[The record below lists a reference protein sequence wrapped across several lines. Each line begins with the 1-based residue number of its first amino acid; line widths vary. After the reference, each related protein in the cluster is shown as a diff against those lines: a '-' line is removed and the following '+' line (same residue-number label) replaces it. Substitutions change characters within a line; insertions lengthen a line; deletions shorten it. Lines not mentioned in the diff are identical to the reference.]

1 MGKVKNTRKRLLTL
15 VLALAMAL
23 TSVSVPSATAEAAK
37 KVKVKKIQVTSPKKK
52 TVTLVKG
59 KTLQIKV
66 KVTPKN
72 ASNKKVSYKSSK
84 KKIASVS
91 SKGKVK
97 GVKKG
102 TAKITITAKDG
113 SKKKATLTVKVVNP
127 VKVKKVALNKKTA
140 TVYVGKKVT
149 LKATVTPKNAT
160 NKAVSWKTSS
170 SKIAKVSS
178 KGVVTGVKAGT
189 ATITATAKDGSK
201 KKATCKVTVKKAS
214 TPTPPPAAKTL
225 SGIAVT
231 KAPTKTDYFVGDKF
245 DPAGMEVKATYS
257 DKSTKVLAQTAY
269 KLTPAPTATLRVTD
283 KAVTVSYTEGSVT
296 KTAATPISVKIKPSV
311 QSIEVTTMPT
321 KTTYVE
327 GEKFDPAGM
336 VVTATLSDKTTKEIT
351 DYTYSEEPLE
361 VTVKDEKTIIE
372 ISYKVSSSKTLKAE
386 VPILVTAKDPLA
398 SIRAELLKTVLEKEG
413 ACFNDDDVAVT
424 ATFESGKTAE
434 VSMEDCTVD
443 PAAFTLDTTSA
454 TITYRY
460 GGIERSVEVNGFTV
474 TAYRE
479 RYTFEDAKT
488 VGTIV
493 KRENENG
500 NAVPTEEF
508 GASVVLGEDD
518 FVDGVKGKALKLDG
532 TYGLRL
538 DKIAGTASK
547 NYSISA
553 WFKPEE
559 TLKGCQALIISTA
572 NKFGLTDGLPET
584 WCAVAGND
592 PNNAGKPSDNRLK
605 LWSHEDPD
613 FKWQNVGKTA
623 NPIPVGADAA
633 WTHVA
638 LVVDDAGEAAE
649 NYATGTL
656 YVNGRKAC
664 SGKVRNEKGELMKTY
679 LGVTGWS
686 ADGYFKGQID
696 ELVFTNEVLT
706 QDDVEAYYLEG
717 METSGSQYKEIT
729 KVSPDDG
736 AEVEV
741 DYGTSLADVKRE
753 LTKIPYRAAAEG
765 EEPMEFTTS
774 SDMWTVKGYTIT
786 SEGDIEA
793 TVKLE
798 APEGYMFNIG
808 GRLSVTVDRKATVK
822 VKEPVVISAVTPS
835 EASITVPYGA
845 DEAMVKEELAKLA
858 FTVTTSDSS
867 AYEIANVKSKW
878 TLTEAE
884 NGYKAAFDLGIPE
897 VGYKYAEG
905 LKVEVAVSVAEAIKI
920 TGLTVT
926 PATLEVDFGTPETA
940 VKEELAKLAVSAA
953 VAAGSEAPVISNAA
967 DLWTITDYA
976 AETAGSY
983 TAKAVIAAPVGYA
996 FNEGVSNEVSVAVT
1010 VKAAGE
1016 HKLSRIVV
1024 TTPPSRT
1031 KYLVGDAFDKT
1042 GMAITAYY
1050 GDGQHEDVTAKA
1062 VVEEAANLTLDKAS
1076 ITITYTEGDGAD
1088 AIEKTCTQAITVKTV
1103 ADGAAVHYGFDG
1115 NLNDSKNEGKA
1126 GKVVADTT
1134 LKDSTEQPNY
1144 QDGIKGQGILFNE
1157 GSQRTGIELAEG
1169 IPSTQKNFTINLWVK
1184 LKSEPTNWGE
1194 IVLGTKAQWNKQF
1207 VMYAYPAKEA
1217 GALEAQTADNG
1228 LNQQRFAGALIKDQ
1242 WRMITFVNKEDSAE
1256 FYIDGDKKE
1265 FEQFNDSGTMKDKDL
1280 AVKEGIQRIILG
1292 AGWWGDY
1299 FHGSIDEVSIYDSSL
1314 SGDQVKDLYKTVPKT
1329 ISGISVA
1336 ANQDDFTFTKND
1348 LGGSTEKIQ
1357 TALKALAINVAM
1369 KNGAAPEFKNDT
1381 DWTLTAK
1388 EDGSG
1393 YTATKELEI
1402 PSDCELAEGVSKTLS
1417 VDVVVKNVTLQSIAI
1432 TQAPNKLFYKAG
1444 ETFDKAGMKVTA
1456 TYDDGSTKAVPDKD
1470 IVVEDV
1476 TVTKPDGNV
1485 GDTWKQE
1492 VTVSYTEGEETQSTK
1507 QEITGINT
1515 ETATGSMLA
1524 ARTGYYTFDDTLG
1537 NAMDATSAK
1546 LVVAGSLAD
1555 AAAGSSANY
1564 VAAKKGK
1571 GISLGDANNAA
1582 TKTNIV
1588 QLDKNVTSS
1597 TFTINMWVNPT
1608 NLGTG
1613 RNFAAILFSTTKVAQ
1628 DREISI
1634 LATSDGVSHA
1644 IRLFNDNKVSDGN
1657 HGGGEVKAVNNVLA
1671 EGTWTMLT
1679 WVNEG
1684 STMKLYKDGAATP
1697 IYEGESGIQ
1706 KLSNI
1711 FVGGGWWDAPFCG
1724 IIDEVSVF
1732 DGTALTA
1739 DQVALLKQEA
1749 EAAQT
1754 PTD

>member
-15 VLALAMAL
+15 VLALAMVL

-214 TPTPPPAAKTL
+214 TPTPTPIKKAL
-225 SGIAVT
+225 EGIAVT

-257 DKSTKVLAQTAY
+257 DKSTKALAQTAY

-296 KTAATPISVKIKPSV
+296 KTATTPISVKIKPSE

-1076 ITITYTEGDGAD
+1076 ITITYTEGEGAE

-1103 ADGAAVHYGFDG
+1103 AEGAASYYTFDG
-1115 NLNDSKNEGKA
+1115 TLVNAQNESKVAKTVKLTGYGQYADTNLTDIYDAEDGINGASLSVKQDVGVEIPESISAEQKAFTISLWAKKKA
-1126 GKVVADTT
+1126 GSKEY
-1134 LKDSTEQPNY
+1134 STIFFGKNPDAVSQY
-1144 QDGIKGQGILFNE
+1144 GKGIVFYANPGNNAGKM
-1157 GSQRTGIELAEG
+1157 ELQVSNSNTETNAK
-1169 IPSTQKNFTINLWVK
+1169 PFDV
-1184 LKSEPTNWGE
+1184 PTDKWTM
-1194 IVLGTKAQWNKQF
+1194 L
-1207 VMYAYPAKEA
+1207 
-1217 GALEAQTADNG
+1217 
-1228 LNQQRFAGALIKDQ
+1228 
-1242 WRMITFVNKEDSAE
+1242 TFVNKPDSME
-1256 FYIDGDKKE
+1256 FYIDGKAQDISEADKAKM
-1265 FEQFNDSGTMKDKDL
+1265 SVAG
-1280 AVKEGIQRIILG
+1280 GIERMILG
-1292 AGWWGDY
+1292 IGQWNAADILVGN
-1299 FHGSIDEVSIYDSSL
+1299 IDEVRIYDSSL
-1314 SGDQVKDLYKTVPKT
+1314 NDKQVKELYDLVTPT
-1329 ISGISVA
+1329 ISSISVDY
-1336 ANQDDFTFTKND
+1336 NQDDFTFLKSE
-1348 LGGSTEKIQ
+1348 LGDSTERIQ
-1357 TALKALAINVAM
+1357 TALKALAINVTM

-1381 DWTLTAK
+1381 DWTLTPK
-1388 EDGSG
+1388 EDGLG

-1402 PSDCELAEGVSKTLS
+1402 PAGYALVKGASKTLTVNVIVKDATLES
-1417 VDVVVKNVTLQSIAI
+1417 VAVSQS
-1432 TQAPNKLFYKAG
+1432 PNKITYKVG
-1444 ETFDKAGMKVTA
+1444 ETFDKTGMKLTA
-1456 TYDDGSTKAVPDKD
+1456 TYSDKSTKEVAADA
-1470 IVVEDV
+1470 I
-1476 TVTKPDGNV
+1476 TVGENGVAAKPNGETGN
-1485 GDTWKQE
+1485 TWKQE
-1492 VTVSYTEGEETQSTK
+1492 VTVSYTDGGVEQSTT
-1507 QEITGINT
+1507 QEITVIDP
-1515 ETATGSMLA
+1515 ATSMGAVLA
-1524 ARTGYYTFDDTLG
+1524 ARTAYYTFDNT
-1537 NAMDATSAK
+1537 
-1546 LVVAGSLAD
+1546 LAD
-1555 AAAGSSANY
+1555 SVKGNTVGKSVKHRTFADVTIADAERYAEDG
-1564 VAAKKGK
+1564 KKGACLNVNK
-1571 GISLGDANNAA
+1571 DGVQIPDTISAEQ
-1582 TKTNIV
+1582 KE
-1588 QLDKNVTSS
+1588 
-1597 TFTINMWVNPT
+1597 FTINLWVKKT
-1608 NLGTG
+1608 
-1613 RNFAAILFSTTKVAQ
+1613 ASTTAFGPIFQGKN
-1628 DREISI
+1628 S
-1634 LATSDGVSHA
+1634 SGNGKGVVFYA
-1644 IRLFNDNKVSDGN
+1644 NPGGN
-1657 HGGGEVKAVNNVLA
+1657 HSNMQLEGNGGNGKVFACADDE
-1671 EGTWTMLT
+1671 WTMLT
-1679 WVNEG
+1679 FVNKTDNTEFYING
-1684 STMKLYKDGAATP
+1684 NKQDMTAEEAGKYVVTK
-1697 IYEGESGIQ
+1697 GIDAIILGTGQ
-1706 KLSNI
+1706 WMDSEF
-1711 FVGGGWWDAPFCG
+1711 FVGC
-1724 IIDEVSVF
+1724 IDEVS
-1732 DGTALTA
+1732 LYN
-1739 DQVALLKQEA
+1739 VALEGNQITLLKEEA
-1749 EAAQT
+1749 EGT
-1754 PTD
+1754 LTE